1 LVAGDLAGL
10 ATFTGWA
17 SASPGVLS
25 ASEVRVGSIKF
36 PSTGDDIGKFLD
48 AFDTWLNSM
57 IAVEDPGLIVYE
69 APIISAGK
77 TDINTAR
84 KLMGLAGHT
93 EFVGLRRCVPVREVN
108 IGTIKKELA
117 GNGRAEKD
125 AMIAAAKAEG
135 VNVQDEH
142 QADAFGIWKTAIRLY
157 KPDEYRRL
165 FAFGRLSAAAARA
178 R

>member
-1 LVAGDLAGL
+1 MRKLLTLDLA
-10 ATFTGWA
+10 TYTGWA
-17 SASPGVLS
+17 SGSPDVQS
-25 ASEVRVGSIKF
+25 AGEVRVGSIRL
-36 PSTGDDIGKFLD
+36 PATGDDIGRYLD

-57 IAVEDPGLIVYE
+57 ISVEDPGLIVYE

-84 KLMGLAGHT
+84 KLMGLGGHT
-93 EFVGLRRCVPVREVN
+93 EFVGLRRFVQVREIN

-117 GNGRAEKD
+117 GNGRADKD

-135 VNVQDEH
+135 VDVKDEH
-142 QADAFGIWKTAIRLY
+142 QADAFGIWKTAVRLY

-165 FAFGRLSAAAARA
+165 FAFGRLSAAARA
-178 R
+178 G